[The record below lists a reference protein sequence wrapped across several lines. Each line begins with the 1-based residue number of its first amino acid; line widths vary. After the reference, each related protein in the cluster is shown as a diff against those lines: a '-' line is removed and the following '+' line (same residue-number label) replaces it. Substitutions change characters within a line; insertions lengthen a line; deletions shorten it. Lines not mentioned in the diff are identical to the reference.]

1 MKHTFSAKS
10 FAANTFASGTW
21 AGKGIPSNPVY
32 IPGIEYR
39 VRDSRPHYTQQDA
52 RPHYVSKGTDQ
63 WS

>member
-1 MKHTFSAKS
+1 MKYTFAGKTFATKT
-10 FAANTFASGTW
+10 FAADTW
-21 AGKGIPSNPVY
+21 DGGSVPSNPVY

-39 VRDSRPHYTQQDA
+39 LRDSRPHYTQQDA